1 MSKKFKKL
9 MKLVIMDGKKSS
21 YLLKDLRNFDEIFR
35 KNVAYD
41 NIKNQRKARVLS
53 FSRRDALLENN
64 RGNQIDPPAFLR
76 LRIRILRTF

>member
-9 MKLVIMDGKKSS
+9 MKLVIIDGKKSS
-21 YLLKDLRNFDEIFR
+21 YLLKELRNFDEIFR
-35 KNVAYD
+35 KKVAYD

>member
-1 MSKKFKKL
+1 

>member
-21 YLLKDLRNFDEIFR
+21 YLLKELRNFDEIFR
-35 KNVAYD
+35 KKVAYD

>member
-9 MKLVIMDGKKSS
+9 MKLVIIDGKKSS
-21 YLLKDLRNFDEIFR
+21 YLLKELRNFDEIFR
-35 KNVAYD
+35 KKVAYD
-41 NIKNQRKARVLS
+41 NIKNQRRARVLS

>member
-21 YLLKDLRNFDEIFR
+21 YLLNDLRNFDEIFR

>member
-35 KNVAYD
+35 KKVAYD

>member
-9 MKLVIMDGKKSS
+9 IKLVIMDGKKSS
-21 YLLKDLRNFDEIFR
+21 YLLNDLRNFDEIFR

>member
-1 MSKKFKKL
+1 

-21 YLLKDLRNFDEIFR
+21 YLLKELRNFDEIFR
-35 KNVAYD
+35 KKVAYD

>member
-35 KNVAYD
+35 KKVAYD

-53 FSRRDALLENN
+53 FSRRDPLLENN

>member
-1 MSKKFKKL
+1 MSKKLKKL

-21 YLLKDLRNFDEIFR
+21 YLLKELRNFDEIFR
-35 KNVAYD
+35 KKVAYD